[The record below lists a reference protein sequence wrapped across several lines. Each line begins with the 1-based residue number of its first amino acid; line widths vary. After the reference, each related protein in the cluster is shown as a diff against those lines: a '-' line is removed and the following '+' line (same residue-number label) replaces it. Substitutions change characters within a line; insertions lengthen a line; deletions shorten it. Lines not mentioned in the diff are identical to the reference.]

1 MAKSNLRLVTPATVN
16 RTVAPKRPKNAD
28 LRTREHLSP
37 AEVEKLI
44 EAAGPIGTVLATL
57 SWPFSPSGMAY
68 ERPRWSTFVGNR
80 STLKAR
86 PCTSAESRTAPRQ
99 RIR

>member
-16 RTVAPKRPKNAD
+16 RTVAPKRSKNAA

-44 EAAGPIGTVLATL
+44 EATKITLLGGAAAACPLAARAQAERVRRIGT
-57 SWPFSPSGMAY
+57 G
-68 ERPRWSTFVGNR
+68 
-80 STLKAR
+80 
-86 PCTSAESRTAPRQ
+86 
-99 RIR
+99 